1 MEDAFVKLVCFCL
14 FLLAAFLFGLAMG
27 ASIKEGGYQS
37 MLVKE
42 KHAAYKE
49 ETGEWYLKTWPE
61 K

>member
-1 MEDAFVKLVCFCL
+1 MEDKFAKFVGFCL
-14 FLLAAFLFGLAMG
+14 LLLGTFIIGIALG
-27 ASIKEGGYQS
+27 SSVKECGYQS